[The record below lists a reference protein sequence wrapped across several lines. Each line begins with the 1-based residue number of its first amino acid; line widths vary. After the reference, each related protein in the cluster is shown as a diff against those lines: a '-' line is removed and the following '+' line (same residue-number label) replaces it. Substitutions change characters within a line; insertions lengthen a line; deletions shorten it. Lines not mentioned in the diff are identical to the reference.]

1 MEIRRR
7 KAGPVYRRP
16 EVHTFQDGS
25 RRLLFDVEGL
35 RFFEIDELSKAV
47 LDACE
52 GLSSEQVAAALSDH
66 WTPEEILE
74 VSQEL
79 EEAGLISEGPIPSG
93 IPDSETPQC
102 TPDAPI
108 CVTLHVSHACN
119 LKCIYC
125 FADGG
130 AYGGRVEQMRPEV
143 ARQAVDWVLD
153 RCRSVGRSHINF
165 FGGEPLLNFPLI
177 KEVVRYAR
185 PKAEEIGVV
194 VTFGITTNGTLM
206 DEEVVRFFDAEDIEV
221 MVSVDG
227 PKQDESGLRMFHDGK
242 GSYDVVSRNAK
253 RMMAERPEKV
263 TLRAT
268 LTSANMDLA
277 GTARS
282 LSELGE
288 ASAVLVGMVNE
299 TPDKPWAIREEHLPQ
314 MRTHLKEMR
323 DYCVERLVNEDPPT
337 KLGRFESL
345 ARQLLKQ
352 ERANYGCSGGRKLL
366 SISIDGSIYFCSSL
380 AGKDEFRLGDVF
392 SGLDSEKQDGFKDR
406 LYIGNKKACQTCW
419 ARNLCG
425 GGCVHDAFLATGDG
439 FTPNPVS
446 CEIIR
451 HSYEL
456 AMGMCVELQER
467 DQELVDR
474 RFLDL
479 EAVPV

>member
-1 MEIRRR
+1 M
-7 KAGPVYRRP
+7 YRRP

-35 RFFEIDELSKAV
+35 RFFEIDELSEAV

-52 GLSSEQVAAALSDH
+52 GLSSEQVAAALSDQ
-66 WTPEEILE
+66 WNPEEILE

-79 EEAGLISEGPIPSG
+79 EGAGLISEGPILSG
-93 IPDSETPQC
+93 IPDSENPQC

-177 KEVVRYAR
+177 KEVVR
-185 PKAEEIGVV
+185 
-194 VTFGITTNGTLM
+194 
-206 DEEVVRFFDAEDIEV
+206 FFDEEDIEV

-242 GSYDVVSRNAK
+242 GSYEVVSRNAQ

-314 MRTHLKEMR
+314 MRTHLREMR

-352 ERANYGCSGGRKLL
+352 ERAKYGCSGGRKLL

-406 LYIGNKKACQTCW
+406 LYIGNKKPCQTCW

-425 GGCVHDAFLATGDG
+425 GGCAHDAFLATGDG

-479 EAVPV
+479 EAVSA

>member
-1 MEIRRR
+1 MKRQIRRR

-35 RFFEIDELSKAV
+35 RFFEIDELSEAV

-52 GLSSEQVAAALSDH
+52 GLSSEQVAAALSDQ

-74 VSQEL
+74 VSHEL
-79 EEAGLISEGPIPSG
+79 EGAGLISEGPIPSE
-93 IPDSETPQC
+93 IPDSENPQC

-185 PKAEEIGVV
+185 LKAEEVGVV

-206 DEEVVRFFDAEDIEV
+206 NDEVVRFFDEEDIEV
-221 MVSVDG
+221 MVSLDG

-242 GSYDVVSRNAK
+242 GSYEVVSRNAQ

-288 ASAVLVGMVNE
+288 ASAVLVGTVNE

-314 MRTHLKEMR
+314 MRTHLREMR
-323 DYCVERLVNEDPPT
+323 DMCGEAKGDARLLCGE
-337 KLGRFESL
+337 
-345 ARQLLKQ
+345 
-352 ERANYGCSGGRKLL
+352 
-366 SISIDGSIYFCSSL
+366 
-380 AGKDEFRLGDVF
+380 
-392 SGLDSEKQDGFKDR
+392 
-406 LYIGNKKACQTCW
+406 ACQRGPPHE
-419 ARNLCG
+419 ARE
-425 GGCVHDAFLATGDG
+425 V
-439 FTPNPVS
+439 
-446 CEIIR
+446 
-451 HSYEL
+451 
-456 AMGMCVELQER
+456 
-467 DQELVDR
+467 
-474 RFLDL
+474 
-479 EAVPV
+479 